1 MSNVSENQRKAPL
14 SYSAIL
20 ALTTIGI
27 AGFIAATV
35 ITFYFGA
42 IPAGIL
48 CLILG
53 ILNATRF
60 VILLRMGRE
69 GWESRATGGG

>member
-1 MSNVSENQRKAPL
+1 MGKSKRKAPL
-14 SYSAIL
+14 SYTTIL
-20 ALTTIGI
+20 TLTTIGTVS
-27 AGFIAATV
+27 FIAATV
-35 ITFYFGA
+35 ITFYFSA

-48 CLILG
+48 CLLLG
-53 ILNATRF
+53 TLNATRF